1 MAENLWQNKGG
12 YRLRYK
18 PKEMAAFHYRAE
30 QVTVNLKGLENML
43 GLKTTVS
50 EADQIKGLK
59 RL

>member
-1 MAENLWQNKGG
+1 MTKERVAPVTIQTQRKG
-12 YRLRYK
+12 
-18 PKEMAAFHYRAE
+18 ASHYRAE

-43 GLKTTVS
+43 GLKTTIS